1 MHFRPVTTR
10 TTRQVKKRASHE
22 VEPFDM
28 RLIYRK
34 AFDLGLGGP
43 VDTASAL
50 SLGLG
55 ATLSSPFFAGSVP
68 ALVPFGAALAGS
80 THLAR
85 RILNPWKRHFHL
97 NSSIDVRSSP
107 APVHGTSGLM
117 VGYAT
122 DTGEP
127 IIIDDD
133 NLFRH
138 VWIVGQSGVGKT
150 VAGSL
155 MMFQQIQRGGGVLFV
170 DGKLDEDNILTLYQF
185 CKWAGRAHE
194 FFVLNPG
201 NPALSN
207 TYNPI
212 LEGDPDEVAARLL
225 SLIPSTES
233 SAGADYYKQS
243 SNQALVTII
252 SACQKTGLA
261 YNFYDLAVLLNNAR
275 ALEELQA
282 TLVNRFPRSDEA
294 RNLRLFL
301 DNYRHPSNDPKN
313 PLRGQIDVKKMKDVL
328 GGMVGR
334 LFTFGT
340 NQFGEVMNT
349 YKPDVR
355 LYEAIKG
362 NKIVYVALPTMG
374 KDVAASNFGKMV
386 LGDFRTAVSW
396 LQANRADRPKIPY
409 MCFFDEAGSYVNE
422 SWARIF
428 EQARSAGIF
437 LCPAVQTES
446 NFKAISEDFAEM
458 VTGNTT
464 TKLFFRIG
472 SQATAESAADLIGK
486 HLTVRRSMTASDS
499 ASKSQDALRA
509 APGAT
514 TGDSSGESYAERE
527 EEVHRVTPDQLKALD
542 KGEGVML
549 YEGKH
554 VYNLRIPLVSI
565 TPEMKQKI
573 GPIRINKP
581 RFYKREGFNYSDPD
595 KLDRFLSTTHSNSG
609 DGNGHATA

>member
-1 MHFRPVTTR
+1 MHFRPVQTR
-10 TTRQVKKRASHE
+10 TTRQVKAAPSHE
-22 VEPFDM
+22 VEPFDFK
-28 RLIYRK
+28 LIYRN
-34 AFDLGLGGP
+34 AFDMGLGGP
-43 VDTASAL
+43 VDTASAV
-50 SLGLG
+50 SIGAG
-55 ATLSSPFFAGSVP
+55 ATLTSPFFAGTMP
-68 ALVPFGAALAGS
+68 AMVPFATSLAGS
-80 THLAR
+80 TLLAR
-85 RILNPWKRHFHL
+85 RLLAPWRRHFHL
-97 NSSIDVRSSP
+97 KSSINVRSSP
-107 APVHGTSGLM
+107 APVYGTSGLM

-170 DGKLDEDNILTLYQF
+170 DGKLDEDNILTIYQF
-185 CKWAGRAHE
+185 AKWAGRAHD

-201 NPALSN
+201 NPSLSN
-207 TYNPI
+207 TYNPM
-212 LEGDPDEVAARLL
+212 LEGDPDEIASRLL

-233 SAGADYYKQS
+233 NAGADYYKQS
-243 SNQALVTII
+243 ANQALVTII

-261 YNFYDLAVLLNNAR
+261 YNFYDLAVLLNNSR

-340 NQFGEVMNT
+340 GTFGEVMNT
-349 YKPDVR
+349 YKPDLR

-362 NKIVYVALPTMG
+362 NKIVYAALPTMG
-374 KDVAASNFGKMV
+374 KPDAAANFGKML

-396 LQANRADRPKIPY
+396 LQKNKADRPKIPY

-422 SWARIF
+422 AWARIF

-446 NFKAISEDFAEM
+446 NFTAISEDFAEM

-472 SQATAESAADLIGK
+472 SVPTSESAADLIGK
-486 HLTVRRSMTASDS
+486 HIDVRRSMTATDS

-509 APGAT
+509 APGAM

-527 EEVHRVTPDQLKALD
+527 EEVHRVTPEQLRSLD
-542 KGEGVML
+542 KGESVML
-549 YEGKH
+549 YEGKD
-554 VYNLRIPLVSI
+554 VYNLRIPFVNL
-565 TPEMKQKI
+565 TPEMKKKI

-581 RFYKREGFNYSDPD
+581 RYYKREGFNYSDPD
-595 KLDRFLSTTHSNSG
+595 KLDRFLSTTYNSG
-609 DGNGHATA
+609 EGNGASAA